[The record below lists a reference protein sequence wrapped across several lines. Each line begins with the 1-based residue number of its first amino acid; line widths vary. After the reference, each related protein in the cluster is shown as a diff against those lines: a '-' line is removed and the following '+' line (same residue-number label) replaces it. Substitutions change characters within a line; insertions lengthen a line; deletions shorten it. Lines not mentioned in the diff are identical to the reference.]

1 MKAYERLDAAARA
14 AATDDAQVV
23 ELSGHAVTVVPGD
36 STNIK
41 ITTKADLTLAS
52 AILKA
57 RPARTVPRMG
67 AFEEAQW

>member
-1 MKAYERLDAAARA
+1 MRIIIIGCGHTGAGLAR
-14 AATDDAQVV
+14 
-23 ELSGHAVTVVPGD
+23 ELSLAGHAVTVVPGD
-36 STNIK
+36 SMNIK
-41 ITTKADLTLAS
+41 ITTKSDLTLAG